1 MDLAEEELK
10 LKCDIAGLAREG
22 VTEKAAAVLITKKE
36 SLLTDIKKRIV
47 KARDANLRLSRLQK
61 KKLPVQKKSFVEP
74 RWPLAMPKRRLS
86 REKAYDASIKP
97 AEKKQE
103 QSLSSFGGKLL
114 KSTAPSSLRKSFL
127 PMTPNS
133 SNVDC

>member
-1 MDLAEEELK
+1 M
-10 LKCDIAGLAREG
+10 
-22 VTEKAAAVLITKKE
+22 ITKKE

-47 KARDANLRLSRLQK
+47 KARDAESKATAAKEKIAGTKEELYRAEMAFSNAQTKVESG
-61 KKLPVQKKSFVEP
+61 KS
-74 RWPLAMPKRRLS
+74 LLTQ
-86 REKAYDASIKP
+86 ASNRQRKS
-97 AEKKQE
+97 KNM
-103 QSLSSFGGKLL
+103 SLSSFGGKLL